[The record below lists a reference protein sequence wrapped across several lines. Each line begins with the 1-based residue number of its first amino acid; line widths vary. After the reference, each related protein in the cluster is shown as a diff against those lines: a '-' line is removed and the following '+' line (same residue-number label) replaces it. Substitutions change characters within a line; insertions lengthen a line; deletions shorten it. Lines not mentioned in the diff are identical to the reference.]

1 MKTILLIEC
10 KCCNSTYFGEL
21 SPVTIEPEEQLS
33 VIVRKVSYCS
43 DCKTR
48 SNRTQASVYKKK
60 L

>member
-1 MKTILLIEC
+1 MKTLLLIEC
-10 KCCNSTYFGEL
+10 KCCGSTHFGD
-21 SPVTIEPEEQLS
+21 SHQVIIEPEEQLS
-33 VIVRKVSYCS
+33 VIVKKIAYCF